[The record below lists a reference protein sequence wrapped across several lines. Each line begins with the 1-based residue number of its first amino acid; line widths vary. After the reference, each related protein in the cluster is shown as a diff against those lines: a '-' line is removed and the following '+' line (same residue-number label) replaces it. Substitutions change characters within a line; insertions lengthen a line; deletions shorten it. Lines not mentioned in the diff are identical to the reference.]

1 MKQPTYL
8 CHFLISILFSSC
20 AFMGGEIPDYPL
32 SEFKTF
38 TYKWYGTM
46 PAYTQL
52 QGNSPCY
59 GIRNPCSENFEA
71 YIKYTSL
78 PYGRINVT
86 YYINDQTVRTFEVYS
101 DYFGS
106 SSDNPLSWQ
115 SITLYDEYDNRIW
128 YMINYSHSYYRL
140 PMGGGVNH
148 LFPFSF
154 DQLPEFKTGVW
165 NLFLP
170 A

>member
-1 MKQPTYL
+1 MKQLTYL
-8 CHFLISILFSSC
+8 CHFLVTILLSSC
-20 AFMGGEIPDYPL
+20 AFMGGEIPDYPQ

-38 TYKWYGTM
+38 TLKWYGTM

-59 GIRNPCSENFEA
+59 GIRNPCSENFDA

-78 PYGRINVT
+78 PYGRSNLS
-86 YYINDQTVRTFEVYS
+86 YYINDRLVRSFEI
-101 DYFGS
+101 F
-106 SSDNPLSWQ
+106 SSDDHLGAPYWNSRHPFS
-115 SITLYDEYDNRIW
+115 YEDEYGNIIYFSWFFDQNTLPNRFTI
-128 YMINYSHSYYRL
+128 I
-140 PMGGGVNH
+140 P